1 MRTVFNE
8 GTAAIDAVAV
18 VKHPRP
24 ACRLV
29 RAVKEWLDNVLIPA
43 MVRLYLAD
51 SSAIQDNEMKPMTE
65 RVQ

>member
-43 MVRLYLAD
+43 MVRLYLAKMKAD
-51 SSAIQDNEMKPMTE
+51 DDNGITSKWE